1 MEEVAGVA
9 DWQAIKT
16 EYITTDTSYRKLADK
31 YGIHY
36 KVISER
42 GKAEG
47 WVQLRSQHRAKTI
60 TKALDIISD
69 KQAAQVAGLVTQ
81 AAEALLDQAVKA
93 IGQLDRP
100 VTIHKHTI
108 EQDGEKT
115 TTEWEELSAAPGA
128 VNVAAVRH
136 LATALKDI
144 SQVLGLKTE
153 LDRKEQE
160 ARIAALRQRSMTGDG
175 DDDETGVVLLPPRIG
190 EEADDD

>member
-1 MEEVAGVA
+1 MAKA
-9 DWQAIKT
+9 ANWKKIKT
-16 EYITTDTSYRKLADK
+16 EYITTDTSYRKLAEK

-36 KVISER
+36 KSVSER

-47 WVQLRSQHRAKTI
+47 WVELRSQHRTKTI

-69 KQAAQVAGLVTQ
+69 KQADQMAGLVTQ
-81 AAEALLDQAVKA
+81 AAEALLVQAMTA

-100 VTIHKHTI
+100 VTTHKHTI

-115 TTEWEELSAAPGA
+115 TTEWEELATAPGA

-190 EEADDD
+190 EEADDG

>member
-1 MEEVAGVA
+1 MAKA
-9 DWQAIKT
+9 ANWKKIKT
-16 EYITTDTSYRKLADK
+16 EYITTDTSYRKLAEK

-47 WVQLRSQHRAKTI
+47 WVEMRAQHRNKTI

-69 KQAAQVAGLVTQ
+69 RQADQMAGLVTQ
-81 AAEALLDQAVKA
+81 AAEALLVQAMTA

-100 VTIHKHTI
+100 VTTHKHTI

-115 TTEWEELSAAPGA
+115 TTEWEELATAPGA

-190 EEADDD
+190 EEADDG

>member
-1 MEEVAGVA
+1 MAKA
-9 DWQAIKT
+9 ANWKKIKT
-16 EYITTDTSYRKLADK
+16 EYITTDTSYRKLAEK

-47 WVQLRSQHRAKTI
+47 WVELRAQHRNKTI

-69 KQAAQVAGLVTQ
+69 RQADQMAGLVTQ
-81 AAEALLDQAVKA
+81 AAEALLVQAMTA

-100 VTIHKHTI
+100 VTTHKHTI

-115 TTEWEELSAAPGA
+115 TTEWEELATAPGA

-190 EEADDD
+190 EEADDG

>member
-1 MEEVAGVA
+1 MAKA
-9 DWQAIKT
+9 ANWKKIKT

-47 WVQLRSQHRAKTI
+47 WVELRAQHRNKTI

-69 KQAAQVAGLVTQ
+69 RQADQMAGLVTQ
-81 AAEALLDQAVKA
+81 AAEALLVQAMTA

-100 VTIHKHTI
+100 VTTHKHTI

-115 TTEWEELSAAPGA
+115 TTEWEELATAPGA

-190 EEADDD
+190 EEADDG

>member
-1 MEEVAGVA
+1 MAKA
-9 DWQAIKT
+9 ANWKKIKT
-16 EYITTDTSYRKLADK
+16 EYITTDTSYRKLAEK

-47 WVQLRSQHRAKTI
+47 WVEMRAQHRNKTI

-69 KQAAQVAGLVTQ
+69 RQADQMAGLVTQ
-81 AAEALLDQAVKA
+81 AAEALLVQAMTA

-100 VTIHKHTI
+100 VTTHKHTI

-115 TTEWEELSAAPGA
+115 TTEWEELATAPGA

-160 ARIAALRQRSMTGDG
+160 ARIAALRQKSMTGDG

-190 EEADDD
+190 EEADDG